1 MASSIKDVTFNQYFS
16 EGEKTT
22 HTKFKRE
29 VVLEKEMGTSP
40 DFKWKIYSFHLQGN
54 KKAVTINLKPLRM

>member
-1 MASSIKDVTFNQYFS
+1 MASSTKDVTFNQYFS

-40 DFKWKIYSFHLQGN
+40 DFRKDLFISFTRNQELDPIKRQLQ
-54 KKAVTINLKPLRM
+54 

>member
-1 MASSIKDVTFNQYFS
+1 MASSTKDVTSNQYFS

-22 HTKFKRE
+22 HTKFKRK

-40 DFKWKIYSFHLQGN
+40 DFKWKDLFISFTRNQEFDPIKRQLQ
-54 KKAVTINLKPLRM
+54 